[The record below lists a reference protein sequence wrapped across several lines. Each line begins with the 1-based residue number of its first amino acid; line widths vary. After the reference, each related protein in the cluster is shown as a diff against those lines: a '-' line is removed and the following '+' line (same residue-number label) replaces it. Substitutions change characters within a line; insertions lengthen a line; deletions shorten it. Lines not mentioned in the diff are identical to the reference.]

1 MPGTLWWTCVAVALV
16 VYLGELV
23 GIDGRYIN
31 SAYLSLRSLDQ
42 NILFK
47 QTASTRLSK
56 SIISTANSIVVG
68 LRRCEVSCL
77 TPTRTLIVG
86 DRTPVPVSG

>member
-1 MPGTLWWTCVAVALV
+1 MPGILCWTCVAVALV
-16 VYLGELV
+16 VYLGEVV
-23 GIDGRYIN
+23 GIDDPYIN
-31 SAYLSLRSLDQ
+31 SVYLSLRWLDQ
-42 NILFK
+42 NIPFK
-47 QTASTRLSK
+47 QTASTRLFK

-77 TPTRTLIVG
+77 TPTRTLVVG